1 MIDGLCQKN
10 FGSFYWKIDKSP
22 IRGEMRSA
30 ARERRILEDEEIENE
45 KVDTERIR

>member
-1 MIDGLCQKN
+1 MIDEMIDGLCQKN

-30 ARERRILEDEEIENE
+30 ARERRILENE
-45 KVDTERIR
+45 KVDTGRIC